1 MSRDR
6 HQGAAPWTPWTLSVL
21 EEGTAGPQGQPR
33 ETGDCS
39 LIFVATGV
47 PGGMGGLTS
56 CYIWGP
62 VFLPFPSRPFP
73 RIPLFTAA
81 RMKIPAADLSSSS
94 SWLRVVAVEVEI
106 LRRIPSDGEGTQG
119 HLSWGS
125 GRNPLLDFC
134 TSEAALDG
142 AP

>member
-1 MSRDR
+1 MGKGS
-6 HQGAAPWTPWTLSVL
+6 LSKSQPL
-21 EEGTAGPQGQPR
+21 PIQGQ
-33 ETGDCS
+33 DS
-39 LIFVATGV
+39 SGV
-47 PGGMGGLTS
+47 PGESAIGTDPHQHETARM
-56 CYIWGP
+56 
-62 VFLPFPSRPFP
+62 
-73 RIPLFTAA
+73 RIPAG
-81 RMKIPAADLSSSS
+81 DLSSSS